1 MTYEFWLPL
10 SVIVTVALAVPL
22 LFHLSRHLGERS
34 GRPAPRQ
41 DDVYESGV
49 STPLKDS
56 FERFNIRYYLVA
68 IIFVIFD
75 VEILFMFPWAVTL
88 RDLGLFGLIEMFVF
102 MGLLLAGL
110 IYVYRKKAL
119 QWT

>member
-1 MTYEFWLPL
+1 VAYEFWLPL
-10 SVIVTVALAVPL
+10 GVILAVTAAVPL
-22 LFHLSRHLGERS
+22 LFHLSRKLNRYPYGGERQ
-34 GRPAPRQ
+34 G
-41 DDVYESGV
+41 DVYESGV
-49 STPLKDS
+49 SEPHKDS

-88 RDLGLFGLIEMFVF
+88 RKLGVFGLIEMFVF

-110 IYVYRKKAL
+110 VYLYRKKAL
-119 QWT
+119 KWT

>member
-1 MTYEFWLPL
+1 MNYGFWLPAA
-10 SVIVTVALAVPL
+10 VIAVVTFAVPL
-22 LFHLSRHLGERS
+22 LFHLARRLGRS
-34 GRPAPRQ
+34 KAGTRRQ
-41 DDVYESGV
+41 GDVYESGV
-49 STPLKDS
+49 SAPYKDS
-56 FERFNIRYYLVA
+56 FERFNIKYYLVA

-110 IYVYRKKAL
+110 IYIYRKKAL
-119 QWT
+119 RWN